1 MTSFHELPDGAKL
14 AYDDKGSGRD
24 VLLIHGMC
32 MTRRYFDR
40 NFDALA
46 ERFRVVRVDLRS
58 HGDSPASE
66 GNNTVAQYAKD
77 VKHLVDT
84 MGLDKP
90 VLAGWSMGTLTI
102 WELIRQFGSDWM
114 GGHVNISQGPSDLVR
129 DDFPIGAFTMDDLHG
144 LLAGAQAD
152 FRGTMEHLIPL
163 MVKHKPN
170 EADMA
175 FLLDEVC
182 KIGPNCG
189 TLCILDQSVQD
200 YRDVVRQLRAAD
212 VADVGRRRAA
222 HLRRRRRVAEGAPEG
237 RRDGDLRGVRPLP
250 DVGGAR
256 EVQPGRRRLDRRSLT
271 SHSSAGRCRT
281 PSAGRPACSTS

>member
-1 MTSFHELPDGAKL
+1 
-14 AYDDKGSGRD
+14 
-24 VLLIHGMC
+24 MC

-66 GNNTVAQYAKD
+66 GNNTVAQYARD

-84 MGLDKP
+84 LGLDKP

-102 WELIRQFGSDWM
+102 WELIRQFGTDWI

-129 DDFPIGAFTMDDLHG
+129 DDFPIGAFTMEDLHG

-170 EADMA
+170 EADMPSCSRRC
-175 FLLDEVC
+175 C

-200 YRDVVRQLRAAD
+200 YRDVSARYELPTLQTWGADEQLD
-212 VADVGRRRAA
+212 LGRRRQ
-222 HLRRRRRVAEGAPEG
+222 VAGGAPEG

-250 DVGGAR
+250 DVGGAG
-256 EVQPGRRRLDRRSLT
+256 EVQPGRRRLDRGPLT
-271 SHSSAGRCRT
+271 SHSSAGRCRA
-281 PSAGRPACSTS
+281 PSAGSPACSTS

>member
-1 MTSFHELPDGAKL
+1 MTSFHELPDGTKL

-66 GNNTVAQYAKD
+66 GNNTVAQYARD

-200 YRDVVRQLRAAD
+200 YRDVVGSYELPTLQTWGADEQLISVAVGEWLKERQKGAEMVIFEESGHCPMWEEPEKFNQVVGDWIAA
-212 VADVGRRRAA
+212 
-222 HLRRRRRVAEGAPEG
+222 L
-237 RRDGDLRGVRPLP
+237 
-250 DVGGAR
+250 
-256 EVQPGRRRLDRRSLT
+256 
-271 SHSSAGRCRT
+271 
-281 PSAGRPACSTS
+281 